1 MPQRLG
7 MNKMLKEMVARE
19 NDLSYKLNQVNSL
32 MRIMKE
38 DGYRLTVVEGKTKV
52 AWIKIGEGR

>member
-7 MNKMLKEMVARE
+7 MNKMLKEMIARE

>member
-7 MNKMLKEMVARE
+7 ISKMLKEMVERE

-38 DGYRLTVVEGKTKV
+38 DGYRLTVVDGKTKV

>member
-1 MPQRLG
+1 
-7 MNKMLKEMVARE
+7 MLKEMVERE

-38 DGYRLTVVEGKTKV
+38 DGYRLTVVDGKTKV

>member
-7 MNKMLKEMVARE
+7 MSKMLKEMVERE

-38 DGYRLTVVEGKTKV
+38 DGYRLTVVDGKTKV